1 MKRIE
6 ADGLGETHLATLKNN
21 LTPAVDAILPK
32 MAANYPVRIKVV
44 GK

>member
-6 ADGLGETHLATLKNN
+6 ADGLGETHLATLNS

-32 MAANYPVRIKVV
+32 MAVNYPVRIKVV